1 VEGKS
6 RTTKPKQ
13 WAFSLLDYLNPTHAQ
28 WVGDT
33 TIIKIVLAFRP
44 TCIAAAV
51 DWMEL
56 AMLITVEIAKESW
69 SRRRGDHD

>member
-1 VEGKS
+1 MGGGTS
-6 RTTKPKQ
+6 
-13 WAFSLLDYLNPTHAQ
+13 
-28 WVGDT
+28 T

-56 AMLITVEIAKESW
+56 AMLFTVEIAKGVLVKKE
-69 SRRRGDHD
+69 R